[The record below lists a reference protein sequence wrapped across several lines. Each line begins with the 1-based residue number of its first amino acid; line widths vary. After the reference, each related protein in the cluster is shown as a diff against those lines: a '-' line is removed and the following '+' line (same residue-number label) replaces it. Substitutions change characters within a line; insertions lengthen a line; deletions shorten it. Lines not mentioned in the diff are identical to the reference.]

1 MHIPEHQIPFV
12 LLNLHMAYLLYP
24 DTNISEDS
32 KAFKIRKENKIITQ
46 ETIVATKLV
55 YRTYIKL
62 SVLEKM
68 ILHCTYNTI
77 KGSV

>member
-24 DTNISEDS
+24 DTNISEES

-62 SVLEKM
+62 CIRKDD
-68 ILHCTYNTI
+68 
-77 KGSV
+77 KR

>member
-12 LLNLHMAYLLYP
+12 LLYP

-55 YRTYIKL
+55 YRTYTKL
-62 SVLEKM
+62 CVLEKTTKDD
-68 ILHCTYNTI
+68 LTLYVQCN
-77 KGSV
+77 